1 MGRVAYV
8 NDRFVRH
15 EVASVHIEDR
25 GYQFAD
31 GVYEVVTILGGDFVD
46 QAGHLAR
53 LRRSLGELRIA
64 MPVSEAVLKLKMR
77 ELVRR
82 NAVKDGYLYLQI
94 TRGVAP
100 RDFKFPKSAESALVM
115 TTRRQKFLPTMG
127 EAGVKV
133 VSVPD
138 IRWAR
143 RDIKSVGLLAQ
154 VLAKQAA
161 AEAGAFEAWM
171 VAPDGFVTEGSSSN
185 AWIVTKDGVLVTRQA
200 DNSILH
206 GITGNSIEGLAREA
220 GLKVERRP
228 FTLEEAH
235 AAREAFLT
243 SATTFCIAITEIDGK
258 PVANGHPGELA
269 RTLRQ
274 IYFDYGLKRQDRPF
288 HWPGV
293 PGPK

>member
-1 MGRVAYV
+1 MARFAYV
-8 NDRFVRH
+8 NGRFVRH
-15 EVASVHIEDR
+15 ADASVHIEDR

-46 QAGHLAR
+46 EPGHLAR
-53 LRRSLGELRIA
+53 LKRSLGELRIA
-64 MPVSEAVLKLKMR
+64 MPFAESVMKLVMR

-82 NAVKDGYLYLQI
+82 NGVGDGYLYLQI

-100 RDFKFPKSAESALVM
+100 RDFKFPKQAKSAIVM
-115 TTRRQKFLPTMG
+115 TTRRQKFLPSMPND
-127 EAGVKV
+127 AGVSV
-133 VSVPD
+133 IAVPD

-143 RDIKSVGLLAQ
+143 RDIKSIGLLAQ

-171 VAPDGFVTEGSSSN
+171 IGPDGFVTEGSSSN

-206 GITGNSIEGLAREA
+206 GITGNSLEALAREA
-220 GLKVERRP
+220 GIKVERRP
-228 FTLEEAH
+228 FTLEEAYE
-235 AAREAFLT
+235 AREAFLT
-243 SATTFCIAITEIDGK
+243 SATTFCIAITEIDGR

-269 RTLRQ
+269 RMLRRS
-274 IYFDYGLKRQDRPF
+274 YFDYGLERQDKPF
-288 HWPGV
+288 AWPT
-293 PGPK
+293 

>member
-1 MGRVAYV
+1 MRVAYV
-8 NDRFVRH
+8 NGRFVRH
-15 EVASVHIEDR
+15 EEASVHIEDR

-46 QAGHLAR
+46 EPGHLAR
-53 LRRSLGELRIA
+53 LKRSLGELRIA
-64 MPVSEAVLKLKMR
+64 LPVSEAVLKLKMR

-82 NAVKDGYLYLQI
+82 NGVHDGYLYLQI

-100 RDFKFPKSAESALVM
+100 RDFKFPKAVRSAIVM
-115 TTRRQKFLPTMG
+115 TTRRQKFAAAMPDD
-127 EAGVKV
+127 AGVRV

-143 RDIKSVGLLAQ
+143 RDIKSIGLLAQ

-171 VAPDGFVTEGSSSN
+171 VGPDGLVTEGASSN

-200 DNSILH
+200 DAAILH
-206 GITGNSIEGLAREA
+206 GITGNSLEGLAREA
-220 GLKVERRP
+220 GVKVERRP
-228 FTLEEAH
+228 FTMDEAYE
-235 AAREAFLT
+235 AREAFLT
-243 SATTFCIAITEIDGK
+243 SATTFCIAITEIDGR

-274 IYFDYGLKRQDRPF
+274 AYFDYGLTRQNRPF
-288 HWPGV
+288 AWP
-293 PGPK
+293 K

>member
-1 MGRVAYV
+1 V
-8 NDRFVRH
+8 NGRFVRH
-15 EVASVHIEDR
+15 EEASVHIEDR

-53 LRRSLGELRIA
+53 LKRSLGELRIA
-64 MPVSEAVLKLKMR
+64 VPFSEPVLKLVMR

-82 NAVKDGYLYLQI
+82 NRVADGYLYLQI

-100 RDFKFPKSAESALVM
+100 RDFKFPKSAKSAIVM
-115 TTRRQKFLPTMG
+115 TTRRQKFAPEMPKDN
-127 EAGVKV
+127 GVKV

-171 VAPDGFVTEGSSSN
+171 VGPDGFVTEGASSN
-185 AWIVTKDGVLVTRQA
+185 AWIVTRDGVLVTRQP

-206 GITGNSIEGLAREA
+206 GVTGNSIEGLAREQ
-220 GLKVERRP
+220 GIKVERRP
-228 FTLEEAH
+228 FTLAEAYE
-235 AAREAFLT
+235 AREVFLT

-258 PVANGHPGELA
+258 PIANGHPGELA

-274 IYFDYGLKRQDRPF
+274 AYFDYGLARRDRPF
-288 HWPGV
+288 SWP
-293 PGPK
+293 K

>member
-1 MGRVAYV
+1 MARFAYV
-8 NDRFVRH
+8 NGRFVRH
-15 EVASVHIEDR
+15 EAAAVHIEDR

-31 GVYEVVTILGGDFVD
+31 GVYEVVTVLGGGLIDEP
-46 QAGHLAR
+46 GHLAR
-53 LRRSLGELRIA
+53 LKRSLGELRIA

-82 NAVKDGYLYLQI
+82 NGVKDGYLYLQV

-100 RDFKFPKSAESALVM
+100 RDFKFPKAARSALVM
-115 TTRRQKFLPTMG
+115 TTRRQTFQAAMG

-143 RDIKSVGLLAQ
+143 RDIKSTGLLAQ

-171 VAPDGFVTEGSSSN
+171 VGPDGYVTEGSSSN
-185 AWIVTKDGVLVTRQA
+185 AWIVTRDGVLVTRQA
-200 DNSILH
+200 DHSILH
-206 GITGNSIEGLAREA
+206 GITGNSIEALAHEA
-220 GLKVERRP
+220 GIRVERRP
-228 FTLEEAH
+228 FTLAEAH
-235 AAREAFLT
+235 EAREAFLT

-269 RTLRQ
+269 RMLRQ
-274 IYFDYGLKRQDRPF
+274 AYFDYGRTRQAQPF
-288 HWPGV
+288 AWP
-293 PGPK
+293 K

>member
-1 MGRVAYV
+1 MARLAYV
-8 NDRFVRH
+8 NGRFVRH
-15 EVASVHIEDR
+15 EEASIHIEDR

-53 LRRSLGELRIA
+53 LKRSLGELRIA
-64 MPVSEAVLKLKMR
+64 MPFSEAVLKLKMR

-82 NAVKDGYLYLQI
+82 NGVKDGYLYLQI

-100 RDFKFPKSAESALVM
+100 RDFKFPKSAKSAIVM
-115 TTRRQKFLPTMG
+115 TTRRQAFTPAMPND
-127 EAGVKV
+127 AGVKV

-143 RDIKSVGLLAQ
+143 RDIKSIGLLAQ

-171 VAPDGFVTEGSSSN
+171 VGPDGFVTEGSSSN
-185 AWIVTKDGVLVTRQA
+185 AWIVTRDGVLVTRQA

-206 GITGNSIEGLAREA
+206 GITGNSLEALAREA

-228 FTLEEAH
+228 FTLEEAYQ
-235 AAREAFLT
+235 AREAFLT
-243 SATTFCIAITEIDGK
+243 SATTFCIAITEIDGR
-258 PVANGHPGELA
+258 PIANGHPGELA
-269 RTLRQ
+269 RTLRRA
-274 IYFDYGLKRQDRPF
+274 YFDYGVTRQDRPF
-288 HWPGV
+288 GWP
-293 PGPK
+293 K